1 MTRWAVS
8 SGDPASIAT
17 SGTAPTT
24 ASGPSTWPS
33 LVQTKFF
40 GDDRGS
46 DFTSWLDE
54 LKDGPIGRKS
64 QANGHA
70 AAASSVAVAEDAQEI
85 LDDAIESG
93 APGVVFDAVPTLA
106 RLPRAEYAKFKA
118 ELKDALGPKINLN
131 DLEAAVADVRR
142 QTVVAARAEAAEETP
157 TANEIANT
165 ILEDDHFAQD
175 DGGKLWVYQHGVY
188 IPRGAARVKSRVKS
202 ILEARDV
209 SDEWTSHLA
218 SETVEYIRVDSP
230 YLWDRPPADI
240 LNLQNGLLDVRTG
253 VLKPHTPDHLSA
265 VQIPVTYDP
274 AAVCPAWE
282 TFVGET
288 FPEDATDLAWELAA
302 KLMTSDSA
310 GQKATLFVGEGG
322 NGKSTFLAGLNAFIG
337 RSNVSSLS
345 LHRLESDKF
354 AAARLFGKLANICA
368 DLPSAHLSGTSIF
381 KAITG
386 GDAITGEYKYLESFD
401 FVPFASLVF
410 SANHP
415 PQSTDGSQ
423 AFFDRWDVIP
433 FNQSFRGTA
442 REIPR
447 AELDARL
454 AAPGELSGL
463 LNKALQVLPAVRRR
477 GLSAPASC
485 HGRSGGVQ
493 GRDRSVRGLA

>member
-1 MTRWAVS
+1 M
-8 SGDPASIAT
+8 
-17 SGTAPTT
+17 
-24 ASGPSTWPS
+24 
-33 LVQTKFF
+33 
-40 GDDRGS
+40 
-46 DFTSWLDE
+46 
-54 LKDGPIGRKS
+54 
-64 QANGHA
+64 
-70 AAASSVAVAEDAQEI
+70 
-85 LDDAIESG
+85 
-93 APGVVFDAVPTLA
+93 
-106 RLPRAEYAKFKA
+106 
-118 ELKDALGPKINLN
+118 
-131 DLEAAVADVRR
+131 RR
-142 QTVVAARAEAAEETP
+142 
-157 TANEIANT
+157 
-165 ILEDDHFAQD
+165 
-175 DGGKLWVYQHGVY
+175 
-188 IPRGAARVKSRVKS
+188 
-202 ILEARDV
+202 
-209 SDEWTSHLA
+209 
-218 SETVEYIRVDSP
+218 
-230 YLWDRPPADI
+230 YLWERPPADI

-274 AAVCPAWE
+274 DATCPAWE

-463 LNKALQVLPAVRRR
+463 LNKALGRAACSPQARTEHAGEL
-477 GLSAPASC
+477 
-485 HGRSGGVQ
+485 HGRAGGVQ
-493 GRDRSVRGLA
+493 GRHRPVRGLARHRHGGASRGHRAEARPSHCVQHGSQEGRRNRHDGAGVRAGPPSHCDRHSVRRSGW